1 LFKRSAKSPDA
12 PKVPRAK
19 REKSTSTKGY
29 YVTNAI
35 LLPEVI
41 RAKALGFVTPEL
53 HQMIRLIAER
63 YSRKSNFI
71 GYSFREDMVASAT
84 FNLYDKCNALRFD
97 TERGKNPFSYYTSA
111 IHNSFL
117 QCLGH
122 EKNHRNIRDALIIDA
137 GSNPSYNFMQGE
149 KDEQHFEIKE
159 SDEVSAETSA
169 PAVDVANFTEALE
182 RVQTATEL
190 AAANALIHAGIPLAP
205 LPKENYVRHPGRQP
219 GTITVYSPEDYT
231 VDEKGNITIINQPPV
246 DAPAPV
252 GKTKLTADHVIGAAY
267 FVKRK

>member
-1 LFKRSAKSPDA
+1 MFKRPAKSPDA

-19 REKSTSTKGY
+19 REKSTSSKGY
-29 YVTNAI
+29 YVNNAI

-41 RAKALGFVTPEL
+41 RAQGLGYVTTEL

-84 FNLYDKCNALRFD
+84 FNLYDKNNALRFD

-117 QCLGH
+117 QILGH

-137 GSNPSYNFMQGE
+137 GSNPSFNFMQGE
-149 KDEQHFEIKE
+149 KDEQHFDIKE
-159 SDEVSAETSA
+159 SDEIGIETSG
-169 PAVDVANFTEALE
+169 PSNDNANFTEALE
-182 RVQTATEL
+182 RVNTASEIAAQQEL
-190 AAANALIHAGIPLAP
+190 ILAGKPVVTVV
-205 LPKENYVRHPGRQP
+205 KENYVRYPGRQH
-219 GTITVYSPEDYT
+219 GAITCYSPDDYT
-231 VDEKGNITIINQPPV
+231 VDEKGNITILNQQDSDTPPPV
-246 DAPAPV
+246 K
-252 GKTKLTADHVIGAAY
+252 KTKLTADHVIGANY
-267 FVKRK
+267 FVGRK

>member
-1 LFKRSAKSPDA
+1 MFKRSPKSSDA
-12 PKVPRAK
+12 PKAPRAK
-19 REKSTSTKGY
+19 REKSISTKGY
-29 YVTNAI
+29 YVTNAV

-41 RAKALGFVTPEL
+41 RAKELGIVTPEL

-71 GYSFREDMVASAT
+71 GYSFRDDMVASAT
-84 FNLYDKCNALRFD
+84 FNLYDKGNALRFD

-117 QCLGH
+117 QILGH

-149 KDEQHFEIKE
+149 KDEHHFEIKE
-159 SDEVSAETSA
+159 SDEVSAESRAIDTE
-169 PAVDVANFTEALE
+169 NFIDALE
-182 RVQTATEL
+182 RVQTAAEL
-190 AAANALIHAGIPLAP
+190 ATANALLLAGCP
-205 LPKENYVRHPGRQP
+205 LPPLPRENYIRHPGRQP

-231 VDEKGNITIINQPPV
+231 VDEKGNIFIVNQ
-246 DAPAPV
+246 APADEKP
-252 GKTKLTADHVIGAAY
+252 KTKPRATLTADHVIGGAY
-267 FVKRK
+267 STSRK